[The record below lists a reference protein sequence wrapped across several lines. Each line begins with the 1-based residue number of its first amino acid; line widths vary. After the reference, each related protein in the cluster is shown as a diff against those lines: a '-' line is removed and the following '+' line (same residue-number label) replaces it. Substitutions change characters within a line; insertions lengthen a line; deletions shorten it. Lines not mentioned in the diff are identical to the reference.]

1 MEVYQKVLSKHG
13 RSTEQGELHG
23 TRTELQSNFRL
34 ESNPLKAQFPSCD
47 EREIEAPVVMVT
59 VDPRT
64 SDASNSKGCL
74 AFDVSN
80 VLVEPDIHDI
90 FARIPGYGFVHTF
103 YTQIP
108 DLLQWKSTARK
119 LFDVL
124 NEVVVD
130 RGSNPYLSK
139 IECYEHNHL
148 ITKIPD
154 GARSNAW
161 VSFDGKRRQQLSRGY
176 SVQISMSQLPLP
188 NVNESDQT
196 GDFHSLIRCLN
207 WKERLDQKTL
217 YRLVLPCTCIALHID
232 TPFNRCH
239 AQQWLINIQLHDY

>member
-1 MEVYQKVLSKHG
+1 
-13 RSTEQGELHG
+13 
-23 TRTELQSNFRL
+23 
-34 ESNPLKAQFPSCD
+34 
-47 EREIEAPVVMVT
+47 MVT

-64 SDASNSKGCL
+64 SDASNSKGNSQFGSQKSTERNDAPYLERKKQIMLMEIWCCCL